1 MGCELRNPGHLDLQV
16 RLNYV
21 RLHVTVNTQHRGIM
35 KTPNLRIALAL
46 TSDAKDVA
54 QYLPGNY
61 SVIGRTM
68 ELENNKTSLT
78 LMGILIAGVDDHGW
92 TLDDYVI
99 PRLGSGM
106 IPCREI
112 EDFNIGSLYE
122 VTQ

>member
-1 MGCELRNPGHLDLQV
+1 
-16 RLNYV
+16 
-21 RLHVTVNTQHRGIM
+21 M

-46 TSDAKDVA
+46 TSDAADVA

-78 LMGILIAGVDDHGW
+78 LMGILIAGVDNYGW

-106 IPCREI
+106 ISCREI
-112 EDFNIGSLYE
+112 SLQGLGKLYE